1 MCLEQS
7 HEISIRSVS
16 FGVPGQGTVPEPI
29 GHFASDRIA
38 VSRKRAGK
46 WKPKPGVVSKVELEI
61 DTESPWPKGD
71 WPGLAERGARAVGQ
85 VAPELADERLSASLL
100 FTADAE
106 ILALNR
112 QWRGRDKATNVLSFP
127 MLTRDELLALA
138 AEGPPVMLGDI
149 ALAHESCTR
158 EAGDKGISLE
168 HHVAHLIVHGLLHLA
183 GYDHETGAGDAAR
196 MEALEIEALALMGVS
211 DPYG

>member
-1 MCLEQS
+1 MDVTFDIES
-7 HEISIRSVS
+7 SW
-16 FGVPGQGTVPEPI
+16 PGQKWSRRVRLAAE
-29 GHFASDRIA
+29 A
-38 VSRKRAGK
+38 VA
-46 WKPKPGVVSKVELEI
+46 
-61 DTESPWPKGD
+61 
-71 WPGLAERGARAVGQ
+71 Q
-85 VAPELADERLSASLL
+85 VAPELASRRLSASLL
-100 FTADAE
+100 FTCDAE
-106 ILALNR
+106 VQALNCE
-112 QWRGRDKATNVLSFP
+112 WRGKDRATNVLSFP